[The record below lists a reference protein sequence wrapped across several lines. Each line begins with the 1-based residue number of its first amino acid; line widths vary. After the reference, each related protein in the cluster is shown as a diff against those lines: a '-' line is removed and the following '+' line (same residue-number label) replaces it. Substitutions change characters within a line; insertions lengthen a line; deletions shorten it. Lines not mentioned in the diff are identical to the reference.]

1 MPVLIIEGVQG
12 TGKTVLLQQLE
23 DSGYVRIVPFSRTSA
38 ASAVEYVSQNIKKTL
53 EDAKTL
59 MDWADLNTYYA
70 VDRFAASEYVFGQ
83 ICERKQDYAWIKQL
97 EQEMA
102 KYRILTVYIFAQ
114 YGFICSNI
122 WSRRAAYVADLM
134 IQNLPNAFRL
144 YSEYLESS
152 PLPSMTF
159 YNNHNASVKINAENL
174 LTAINDRVPKTW
186 GRVNN
191 GLCV

>member
-1 MPVLIIEGVQG
+1 MPVLILEGVQG
-12 TGKTVLLQQLE
+12 TGKTALLHEFVLSRNVQL
-23 DSGYVRIVPFSRTSA
+23 VPFSRTSA
-38 ASAVEYVSQNIKKTL
+38 SSAAEYVSRNIKKTQ
-53 EDAKTL
+53 EDARML

-70 VDRFAASEYVFGQ
+70 IDRFAASEYVFGQ
-83 ICERKQDYAWIKQL
+83 ICERKQDYVWIKQL

-102 KYRILTVYIFAQ
+102 IHNILTVYVFAE

-122 WSRRAAYVADLM
+122 WSRRAAYIADLM
-134 IQNLPNAFRL
+134 VRNLPDAFRL

-159 YNNHNASVKINAENL
+159 YNNHNVNIKVNAENL
-174 LTAINDRVPKTW
+174 LVAINDRVHRKW

-191 GLCV
+191 GVCV